1 LETDISEMG
10 FYLKKGIN
18 FGPLRLNVSKSG
30 LGMSFGAK
38 GLRLGYGTK
47 GSYIHAGRQGLYYRK
62 NLSLKLWLILIG
74 CGIVGYVIY
83 LAIDKGII
91 TINL

>member
-1 LETDISEMG
+1 MG

-18 FGPLRLNVSKSG
+18 LGPLRLNLSKSG

-62 NLSLKLWLILIG
+62 NLSLKLWLIKMIMAVL
-74 CGIVGYVIY
+74 
-83 LAIDKGII
+83 LM
-91 TINL
+91 

>member
-1 LETDISEMG
+1 MG

-38 GLRLGYGTK
+38 GLRLGYGT
-47 GSYIHAGRQGLYYRK
+47 IFMPVVRV
-62 NLSLKLWLILIG
+62 
-74 CGIVGYVIY
+74 C
-83 LAIDKGII
+83 I
-91 TINL
+91 TEKI

>member
-1 LETDISEMG
+1 MG

-47 GSYIHAGRQGLYYRK
+47 RFVYSCRSSGFVLQKKFKPEIMVDIDWLRDCRLCNISGRR
-62 NLSLKLWLILIG
+62 
-74 CGIVGYVIY
+74 
-83 LAIDKGII
+83 
-91 TINL
+91 

>member
-1 LETDISEMG
+1 METDINEMG
-10 FYLKKGIN
+10 FYLKKSIN
-18 FGPLRLNVSKSG
+18 FGPLRLNISKSG

-38 GLRLGYGTK
+38 GLRLGYGAK
-47 GSYIHAGRQGLYYRK
+47 GSYIHAGRQGLYYKK

-74 CGIVGYVIY
+74 CGIVGYAIY
-83 LAIDKGII
+83 LTVDKGII